1 VTRAA
6 VVGLGLIG
14 GSAALALQAR
24 GYDRDPAVRRRAR
37 ERGIETAES
46 LAEAVRSA
54 DLVLLAVPT
63 EETPVLMRETAAA
76 APEALVTDAASLKK
90 PIAAAA
96 EDLPAGSR
104 FVGGHPM
111 AGAKAPGLEGA
122 RADLFRGRP
131 WLIVPTE
138 RSDAHSI
145 AFLRET
151 VRGIGA
157 RPVVVD
163 PERHDNL
170 MTWVSHL
177 PHVSATALARAVSA
191 GGAEG
196 VARFA
201 GPGLLDATRIA
212 DSPAALLL
220 ELALADPEALAAAIE
235 NVRAEL
241 ARVAGSL
248 RRRDAADLRA
258 YFDEAVKAR
267 RSFEP

>member
-1 VTRAA
+1 MTRAA

-46 LAEAVRSA
+46 LAEAVASA

-63 EETPVLMRETAAA
+63 QETPALMREAASA
-76 APEALVTDAASLKK
+76 EPGSLLTDASSLKK
-90 PIAAAA
+90 SIAAAA
-96 EDLPAGSR
+96 TDLPAVSR

-111 AGAKAPGLEGA
+111 AGSKASGLEGA
-122 RADLFRGRP
+122 SADLFRGRP

-138 RSDAHSI
+138 RSDVHSI
-145 AFLRET
+145 AFLQET

-177 PHVSATALARAVSA
+177 PHVSAAALTRAVST

-196 VARFA
+196 LARFA
-201 GPGLLDATRIA
+201 GPGLLDTTRIA
-212 DSPAALLL
+212 DSPSALLL

-235 NVRAEL
+235 SVRADL
-241 ARVAGSL
+241 ARIAGSL